1 VNEPIVIEWSAPRP
15 ERLEQALN
23 LLRGMLFLIPGGV
36 LPWLVMG
43 PLGERFEDLNLRFL
57 AFGALSLAGGLLY
70 KALFSS
76 RSWGEALLAAPLA
89 YGLVYR
95 LAGFIPYVS
104 TYPFSI
110 GWSEASR
117 YYYASLFFAEKVYG
131 EPAALSVLH
140 PSRYLMQSLPFLVE
154 APLWVHRFWQVLLWV
169 VFNLAAGWA
178 LVRRVSVPDSLRRAL
193 IAAWLFLFFFQGP
206 IYYHLLVMPLV
217 VLLAFDARRPWRTLL
232 FVLLASAWAGISRVN
247 WVPFPGVLAA
257 VLYLL
262 EEPQEGKPFWRYLAL
277 PAAWFAAGSLV
288 GLAAQQAYQW
298 ISGNPAWYFGTSFT
312 SDLLW
317 YRLKPSETY
326 PMGVLKASVLA
337 SLPAALLILSYLG
350 ASWRSFRPWRLLGL
364 AGALGVFLAGGI
376 AVSAK
381 IGGGSNLHNLDAYL
395 FLLAVVVVYWA
406 SGSFKTDQ
414 PGGELHPGVRW
425 ALALF
430 AVIMPLYFL
439 LLEGGPLAPR
449 DLPGAQAALEI
460 LREEVNR
467 TAAAGG
473 EVLFISERHLLGLGE
488 FEGVGHI
495 ADYEKVFLMEMAM
508 ANHPQYLEMF
518 RTDLRSKRFAL
529 IVSEPLII
537 VYQGRTKAFGEE
549 NDAWVRGVSEPVL
562 CYYEVQLSLEGYGV
576 QLYTPAENP
585 DCP

>member
-1 VNEPIVIEWSAPRP
+1 VNEPIAIERSAPRP
-15 ERLEQALN
+15 DRLQLALN
-23 LLRGMLFLIPGGV
+23 LLRGMLFLIPGGL

-57 AFGALSLAGGLLY
+57 AFGVLSLAGAVLF
-70 KALFSS
+70 KALFIQ
-76 RSWGEALLAAPLA
+76 RVWGEALLAAPIAYGFVYQLA
-89 YGLVYR
+89 Y
-95 LAGFIPYVS
+95 FIPAVS
-104 TYPFSI
+104 TYPFSM

-117 YYYASLFFAEKVYG
+117 YYYASLFFAGKVFG
-131 EPAALSVLH
+131 EPAPLSVLH

-178 LVRRVSVPDSLRRAL
+178 LVRRVSVPDRMRKVL
-193 IAAWLFLFFFQGP
+193 ITAWLFLFFFQGP

-217 VLLAFDARRPWRTLL
+217 VLLAFDRRRPWRTLL

-262 EEPQEGKPFWRYLAL
+262 EEPQHGKPFWRYLAL
-277 PAAWFAAGSLV
+277 PAAWFAAGTLV
-288 GLAAQQAYQW
+288 GLASQQAYQW
-298 ISGNPAWYFGTSFT
+298 ISGNPAWYFGTSYT

-337 SLPAALLILSYLG
+337 TLPAALLLLTYLG
-350 ASWRSFRPWRLLGL
+350 AGWRSFRPWRLLGL

-376 AVSAK
+376 VVSAK

-395 FLLAVVVVYWA
+395 FLLAVVVVYWG
-406 SGSFKTDQ
+406 SGSFKPDLPVREIR
-414 PGGELHPGVRW
+414 PGIRW
-425 ALALF
+425 GLALL

-439 LLEGGPLAPR
+439 LPEVKPLTER
-449 DLPGAQAALEI
+449 DLPGPQAALQT

-473 EVLFISERHLLGLGE
+473 EVLFISERHLLALGE
-488 FEGVGHI
+488 FEGVRHI
-495 ADYEKVFLMEMAM
+495 SDYEKVFLMEMAM
-508 ANHPQYLEMF
+508 ANHQLYLEAF
-518 RTDLRSKRFAL
+518 RQDLRSGRFDL
-529 IVSEPLII
+529 IVSEPLVI

-562 CYYEVQLSLEGYGV
+562 CYYEPHLSLEGYGV
-576 QLYTPAENP
+576 QLYTPAEDP